1 MCEFKVGDVV
11 RRTANYYH
19 DTVRAGDIVTVTGIA
34 TTGFT
39 VKDGFFVHDPS
50 NYELVERKAALTPVN
65 PPYVFKVGD
74 KGQTNA
80 GWGYEIVA
88 EHNDRLVV
96 VGTGANTSY
105 MVDKSGHGLGCP
117 VVLRAPKRIL
127 YGMEVVFSNTRHNAP
142 RAKET
147 RITLYTSD
155 AHRKQDIAG
164 MTGQGLWTIVRQ
176 WEEVEA

>member
-11 RRTANYYH
+11 KRTADYYH
-19 DTVRAGDIVTVTGIA
+19 DGVRRGDRATVSEVGRTQFKVVGGSLY
-34 TTGFT
+34 
-39 VKDGFFVHDPS
+39 HDPS
-50 NYELVERKAALTPVN
+50 NYELVERKELTAVN
-65 PPYVFKVGD
+65 PPYTFKVGD
-74 KGQTNA
+74 KGQTHA

-96 VGTGANTSY
+96 VGQGENTSY
-105 MVDKSGHGLGCP
+105 MVDKSGRGLGCP
-117 VVLRAPKRIL
+117 MVLRAPKRTL
-127 YGMEVVFSNTRHNAP
+127 YGMEVVFSNTHHNAP

-164 MTGQGLWTIVRQ
+164 MTGQGMWTIVRQ
-176 WEEVEA
+176 WEEEGT